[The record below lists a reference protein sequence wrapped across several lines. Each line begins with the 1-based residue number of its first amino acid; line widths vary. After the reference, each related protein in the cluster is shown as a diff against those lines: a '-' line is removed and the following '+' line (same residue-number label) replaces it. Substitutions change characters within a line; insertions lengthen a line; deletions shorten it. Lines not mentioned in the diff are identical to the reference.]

1 MVTIANTT
9 TTTTTNATRTRKSG
23 TVVNVTDNTGR
34 SISVRLNGS
43 EETYLDAL
51 ARCAETFGVSTDEL
65 VASVTDIGAVPV
77 DCFDAEVVR
86 SILNSVPSTGAEVCV
101 ARKMLSNGVTSVE
114 TSSDRGAA
122 AVVLAGGSVIV
133 DVDLRPGMTLYDTI
147 HSTAV
152 RRASGMTDRQLDS
165 VSVIM
170 NGETV
175 QPDAY
180 GRINVVDGDSLALTI
195 RIAQSNG

>member
-1 MVTIANTT
+1 MVTIAN
-9 TTTTTNATRTRKSG
+9 TTTNATRTRKSG

-114 TSSDRGAA
+114 TASDHGAA
-122 AVVLAGGSVIV
+122 TVVLAGGSVIV
-133 DVDLRPGMTLYDTI
+133 AVDLRPG
-147 HSTAV
+147 
-152 RRASGMTDRQLDS
+152 DS

>member
-1 MVTIANTT
+1 MVTIANT

-114 TSSDRGAA
+114 TSSD
-122 AVVLAGGSVIV
+122 AGGSVIV